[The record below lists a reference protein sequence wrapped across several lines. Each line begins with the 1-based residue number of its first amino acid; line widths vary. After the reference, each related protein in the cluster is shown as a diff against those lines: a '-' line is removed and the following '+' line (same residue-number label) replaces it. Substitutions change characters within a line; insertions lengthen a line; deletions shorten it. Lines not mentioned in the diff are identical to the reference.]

1 VATLCS
7 ANYYSREMNRQYFSV
22 SQWKNFERCEAAT
35 MAELNGEYTREET
48 TALKVGSYVDAY
60 FEGTLQEFTDWHP
73 EIFNK
78 RTGELKADYQHADKM
93 VGRILQSPLMCEFLR
108 GDKQTIMTAEL
119 FGYPWKIKMDVYNGE
134 RIVDLKTVRDF
145 KPLYD
150 PLYGAKRGWI
160 EYWGYDLQGA
170 IYQKVEQLA
179 TGRAEP
185 LPFYIAAVTKEA
197 VPDIALIQIPQYIL
211 DAAIKAHGVEA
222 LIDRYA
228 LIKSGDVKPGRCE
241 ECDWCKMTKV
251 ITEPAVYEME
261 EE

>member
-1 VATLCS
+1 MATLCT

-22 SQWKNFERCEAAT
+22 SQWKSFERCEAAT
-35 MAELNGEYTREET
+35 LAELNGLYEREET
-48 TALKVGSYVDAY
+48 TALKIGSYVDAY
-60 FEGTLQEFTDWHP
+60 FEGTLQEFVGEHP
-73 EIFNK
+73 EVFNK

-93 VGRILQSPLMCEFLR
+93 VSRILQSPLMCEFLR

-185 LPFYIAAVTKEA
+185 LPFYIAAVTKET

-222 LIDRYA
+222 LIDRFA
-228 LIKSGDVKPGRCE
+228 LIKSGDVEPGRCE